1 MRPAQIILAGAASA
15 LLWTGANGN
24 PSLLGAEIEHWVAFA
39 TLAIYLASSYCDGSE
54 YTVEGRAW
62 PWFQKSWLLKAL
74 FGPQGYFKG
83 QVICEDEE
91 ALKEVK
97 QGIIAAFPHG
107 IASFH
112 HVMLC
117 SDACGFLTK
126 FPTLGYKRRDLAASA
141 ALGIPIFREMLL
153 WMGCVDAGRS
163 TAKAVLQRGY
173 SMYVLPGGEREQVL
187 TQCGRHIVYLKNR
200 KGFVK
205 LALQYGADLIPNYS
219 FGETDMYTTS
229 SFLSGLRLAV
239 CKHLRVA
246 LPICWGVALT
256 PIPRPV
262 PLIAVVGKPIKVEK
276 KVEPTNEDVDELHA
290 KFVKA
295 LQELFD
301 NHKANHDGY
310 ANAKLE
316 IH

>member
-1 MRPAQIILAGAASA
+1 MLNRTDKEETESTIDNLDG
-15 LLWTGANGN
+15 
-24 PSLLGAEIEHWVAFA
+24 LGAEIEHWVAFA

-54 YTVEGRAW
+54 YT
-62 PWFQKSWLLKAL
+62 
-74 FGPQGYFKG
+74 GYFKG

-205 LALQYGADLIPNYS
+205 YGADLIPNYS